1 MVLEGG
7 IAMKD
12 CGQKYYLDFLNGD
25 SFGFESIVKAYRKNL
40 ILFIKQYVH
49 DFSIAED
56 ISQDVFVKLYVK
68 KPQYSPK
75 STFKTWLYTIAKHEA
90 INYQKKQN
98 KQADVETSMLSSE
111 DDDYLKNILADEKK
125 KALYSALNEL
135 NSEYRHV
142 LFLRFF
148 DDLSV
153 NEIALLMKKRPRQIS
168 DMLYN
173 AKQSLESVILKG
185 GIKYEILRSGTK

>member
-1 MVLEGG
+1 
-7 IAMKD
+7 
-12 CGQKYYLDFLNGD
+12 
-25 SFGFESIVKAYRKNL
+25 
-40 ILFIKQYVH
+40 
-49 DFSIAED
+49 
-56 ISQDVFVKLYVK
+56 
-68 KPQYSPK
+68 
-75 STFKTWLYTIAKHEA
+75 
-90 INYQKKQN
+90 
-98 KQADVETSMLSSE
+98 
-111 DDDYLKNILADEKK
+111 
-125 KALYSALNEL
+125 
-135 NSEYRHV
+135 V